1 MISDHLARPATLW
14 DFPADHYDRIGQLNY
29 LSLAR
34 LITAEWVKRGIGT
47 VDQKQEAY
55 YQSVCQKED
64 TRE

>member
-14 DFPADHYDRIGQLNY
+14 DFPQDYWDRINELNR

-47 VDQKQEAY
+47 VDPGTEAY
-55 YQSVCQKED
+55 YQSIVLKED
-64 TRE
+64 RP